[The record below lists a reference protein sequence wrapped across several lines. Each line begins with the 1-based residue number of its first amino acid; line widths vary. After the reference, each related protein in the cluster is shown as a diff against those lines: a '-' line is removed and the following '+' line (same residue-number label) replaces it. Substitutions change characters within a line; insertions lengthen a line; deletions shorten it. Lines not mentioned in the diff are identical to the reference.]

1 MNFED
6 IEVAYK
12 FHTEF
17 EKKGFYWNLEK
28 KVMKFKSYTEKQK
41 IEQVK
46 SLLRH
51 TKIKREDYVS
61 YNHFIEN
68 IDRCTTSVIS
78 LLKILSENNLYTF
91 TELEKKHFTK

>member
-28 KVMKFKSYTEKQK
+28 KILKFKSYTEKQK

-46 SLLRH
+46 SFLRH
-51 TKIKREDYVS
+51 IKIKREDYVS
-61 YNHFIEN
+61 YRHFIEN
-68 IDRCTTSVIS
+68 IDSCTTSVITT
-78 LLKILSENNLYTF
+78 LKILSDNNLYTF
-91 TELEKKHFTK
+91 TELEKKHFNQ